1 MALQHAVLALLANGP
16 SHGYELKSAF
26 EEAIGPQWGTLN
38 VGRLYQV
45 LSRLAADGLI
55 TSEREPQATR
65 PDRLVHALT
74 PRGRQTLDEWL
85 QQPTIRQHGYRDD
98 FFLRLMAV
106 ARTSEPSAVQALITR
121 QRDYLMGALHNLAK
135 PAGSRDADP
144 ISLLVVE
151 AARLHIEADLRLL
164 DRAEQDLAALA
175 EPSRADAT
183 AADTT
188 TTDVAT
194 GRRPRRRAG

>member
-26 EEAIGPQWGTLN
+26 EEAVGPQWGTLN
-38 VGRLYQV
+38 VGQLYQV

-74 PRGRQTLDEWL
+74 PLGRQTLDEWL
-85 QQPTIRQHGYRDD
+85 QQPTVRQHGYRDD

-106 ARTSEPSAVQALITR
+106 GRTGETSAIQAVITR
-121 QRDYLMGALHNLAK
+121 QRDYLMGELHNLAR
-135 PAGSRDADP
+135 PTGSRNADP
-144 ISLLVVE
+144 ISLLVIE
-151 AARLHIEADLRLL
+151 AARLHIEADLGVL
-164 DRAEQDLAALA
+164 DRAEQDLAALTQPGRA
-175 EPSRADAT
+175 EAT
-183 AADTT
+183 AAD
-188 TTDVAT
+188 
-194 GRRPRRRAG
+194 